1 MMGPFAALDIAAT
14 GAKMGMVWLDVLA
27 NNIANVNT
35 THPADQEPFRASLV
49 VAQAREDGQ
58 GVDVVATV
66 PTTGEPPTILDPTN
80 PHADALGYVKRPVVD
95 LAGQMTD
102 LIIANRSYQANLTM
116 IRTSREAYETALRI
130 GR

>member
-14 GAKMGMVWLDVLA
+14 GARMGMVWLDVLA

-35 THPADQEPFRASLV
+35 TRPAIEEPFRASLV

-66 PTTGEPPTILDPTN
+66 PTAAEGSVILDPTH
-80 PHADALGYVKRPVVD
+80 PHADALGYVKRPAVD
-95 LAGQMTD
+95 LAVQMTD
-102 LIIANRSYQANLTM
+102 LIIANRSYQANLNM
-116 IRTSREAYETALRI
+116 IRSSREAYETALRI